1 MSPDPAASRAP
12 APPTGAPAEDP
23 VLALE
28 QASWERV
35 REALAALPGLDR
47 LGLTE
52 LFGALAARPAQ
63 VARIQEQYYRLYRE
77 LWSGV
82 LQGAETSA
90 LPEPAPGDHRF
101 DARAWAQLPFFRL
114 LKQTY
119 LLNAAWLT
127 DLVEAAALPPA
138 QARRVA
144 FALRQALDA
153 LAPTNFAATNP
164 EVIELAA
171 RTGGASLVEG
181 LRNLRADSAR
191 GRMAMTDER
200 AFEVGRNLAIT
211 PGDVIYQ
218 NPVAQLIQYAPRTA
232 RVHARPLLIV
242 PPFINKYY
250 ILDLRPENSFVRY
263 ALEQGHQVFMVSW
276 RNAGAGL
283 ERATWDDYA
292 RLGVAEPLD
301 VALEITGARQ
311 ANALGF
317 CVGGTLLASALA
329 ALPRRGRVAS
339 LTLLA
344 TMLDFSDVG
353 EIAAYID
360 QAYVQQCEAQF
371 RDGGLMP
378 GRRLAEAFA
387 SLRAN
392 ELVWR
397 FLIENYLKGR
407 TPPAFDLL
415 YWNSDSANL
424 PGPLFAWYLR
434 NMYLENNLRIARRL
448 QVLGAPAD
456 LARITTPAYILA
468 TREDH
473 IVPWTAAYAS
483 TRLLG
488 GTMQFVLGASG
499 HIAGVVNP
507 AAGGRRCY
515 WSAPVDGSDAQAWLA
530 RATRAAGSWWPH
542 WSAWLARRAGRRIAA
557 PAATGNTRYFR
568 IEPAPGRYVRERA
581 A

>member
-1 MSPDPAASRAP
+1 MTTDPAAPPWPAHPASAPTEEPARAI
-12 APPTGAPAEDP
+12 
-23 VLALE
+23 E
-28 QASWERV
+28 QASWQRV
-35 REALAALPGLDR
+35 REALAGLPDLDR

-52 LFGALAARPAQ
+52 LFRALAARPAE
-63 VARIQEQYYRLYRE
+63 VARVQHHYYQLHRE
-77 LWSGV
+77 LWNSV
-82 LQGAETSA
+82 LQGSGTSA
-90 LPEPAPGDHRF
+90 LPAPAPDDHRF
-101 DARAWAQLPFFRL
+101 DAPAWAQLPFFRL
-114 LKQTY
+114 IKQLY

-127 DLVEAAALPPA
+127 DLVHAAALPPA

-144 FALRQALDA
+144 FVLHQALDA
-153 LAPTNFAATNP
+153 MAPTNFLATNP

-171 RTGGASLVEG
+171 RTSGASLLEG
-181 LRNLRADSAR
+181 LRNLKVDTVR
-191 GRMAMTDER
+191 GRMAMTDES

-211 PGDVIYQ
+211 PGEVVYE
-218 NPVAQLIQYAPRTA
+218 NPVAQLIQYAPLTA

-250 ILDLRPENSFVRY
+250 ILDLQPENSFVRY
-263 ALEQGHQVFMVSW
+263 ALEQGHQLFMVSW
-276 RNAGAGL
+276 RNASAGL
-283 ERATWDDYA
+283 EHATWDDYA
-292 RLGVAEPLD
+292 RQGVVEPLD
-301 VALEITGARQ
+301 VLLEITGARQ

-317 CVGGTLLASALA
+317 CVGGTLLASTLA
-329 ALPRRGRVAS
+329 AMPRRGRVAS

-344 TMLDFSDVG
+344 TMLDFTDVG
-353 EIAAYID
+353 EIGAYID
-360 QAYVQQCEAQF
+360 ELYVQQCEAQF
-371 RDGGLMP
+371 RDGGLMQ
-378 GRRLAEAFA
+378 GRRLADAFA

-407 TPPAFDLL
+407 APPAFDLL

-448 QVLGAPAD
+448 RVLGAPAD
-456 LARITTPAYILA
+456 LGRITAPTYILA

-473 IVPWTAAYAS
+473 IVPWTSAYSS

-488 GTMQFVLGASG
+488 GTMEFVLGASG

-515 WSAPVDGSDAQAWLA
+515 WTAPLDGSAAQHWLSQT
-530 RATRAAGSWWPH
+530 TRVAGSWWPH
-542 WSAWLARRAGRRIAA
+542 WSAWLARRAGRRIPA
-557 PAATGNTRYFR
+557 PGALESARYPR
-568 IEPAPGRYVRERA
+568 IEPAPGRYVRERRA
-581 A
+581 

>member
-1 MSPDPAASRAP
+1 
-12 APPTGAPAEDP
+12 
-23 VLALE
+23 
-28 QASWERV
+28 V
-35 REALAALPGLDR
+35 REALGALPDLDR

-52 LFGALAARPAQ
+52 LFRALAARPADT
-63 VARIQEQYYRLYRE
+63 ARIQQHYYRLHHE
-77 LWSGV
+77 LWNSV
-82 LQGAETSA
+82 LHGSDAATPPA
-90 LPEPAPGDHRF
+90 PAPGDHRF
-101 DARAWAQLPFFRL
+101 NAPAWAQLPFFRL
-114 LKQTY
+114 IKHLY

-127 DLVEAAALPPA
+127 DLVDAASLPPQ

-144 FALRQALDA
+144 FVLHQALDA

-171 RTGGASLVEG
+171 RTSGVSLLEG
-181 LRNLRADSAR
+181 LRNLEADTAR
-191 GRMAMTDER
+191 GRMAMSDES

-211 PGDVIYQ
+211 PGEVVHE
-218 NPVAQLIQYAPRTA
+218 NPVAQLIQYAPLSA
-232 RVHARPLLIV
+232 RVYARPLLIV

-283 ERATWDDYA
+283 EHATWDDYA
-292 RLGVAEPLD
+292 LQGVVEPLD
-301 VALEITGARQ
+301 VALEITSARQ
-311 ANALGF
+311 ANTLGF
-317 CVGGTLLASALA
+317 CVGGTLLASTLA
-329 ALPRRGRVAS
+329 AMPRRARVAS

-353 EIAAYID
+353 EIGAYID
-360 QAYVQQCEAQF
+360 EAYVRQCEAQF

-378 GRRLAEAFA
+378 GRRLADAFA

-407 TPPAFDLL
+407 TPSAFDLL

-434 NMYLENNLRIARRL
+434 NMYLDNSLRIARHLR
-448 QVLGAPAD
+448 VLGAPAD
-456 LARITTPAYILA
+456 LTRITAPAYLLA

-473 IVPWTAAYAS
+473 IVPWTSAYES
-483 TRLLG
+483 SRLLG
-488 GTMQFVLGASG
+488 GTMDFVLGASG

-507 AAGGRRCY
+507 TAGGRRCH
-515 WSAPVDGSDAQAWLA
+515 WTAPLDGSDAQRWLA
-530 RATRAAGSWWPH
+530 QATRVAGSWWPH
-542 WSAWLARRAGRRIAA
+542 WSAWLSRRAGRRIPA
-557 PAATGNTRYFR
+557 PAAMGSGRYPR
-568 IEPAPGRYVRERA
+568 IEPAPGRYVRERVA
-581 A
+581 